1 MRIDFY
7 KCETFGLPYP
17 YHIFSP
23 ILFSRRITPVAKAKS
38 KSGPKSAKAKTATS
52 RVAPPPTSPPSKKR
66 RGASGTVNGA
76 GGNHDDEDQLTFSLL
91 DGIGP
96 DEEEAFSPVGP
107 YQCEIC
113 QAISEMKEDFVYHIK
128 NYHGDIVD
136 GEVLKSL
143 DRDLL
148 IRRKKK
154 LMMNGR

>member
-1 MRIDFY
+1 M
-7 KCETFGLPYP
+7 P
-17 YHIFSP
+17 
-23 ILFSRRITPVAKAKS
+23 KAKS
-38 KSGPKSAKAKTATS
+38 KPGPRSAKAKTATS
-52 RVAPPPTSPPSKKR
+52 RVAPPPTSSPSKKR
-66 RGASGTVNGA
+66 KGASSGTVNGA
-76 GGNHDDEDQLTFSLL
+76 GGDHDDDDEDQLTASPLL

-128 NYHGDIVD
+128 NFHGDIVD